1 MTLGNSSSS
10 PAGDREAS
18 PMENRVNKIR
28 QAIEV
33 QLRNYWQELY
43 NEYIEDGEAD
53 AEIWDGREI
62 EAEQLVDKP
71 QTAYQFYRETVEMED
86 WGSVRAYRTELEGE
100 AIDIIYVVTDG
111 DDGWLEAYDTQG
123 NLIGAARRYIELLA
137 WGNVE
142 DLRGQVK
149 TFEFPS
155 ELDKN
160 ATLWQEE

>member
-10 PAGDREAS
+10 PPGDREAS
-18 PMENRVNKIR
+18 PTENRVNKIR
-28 QAIEV
+28 RAIEV
-33 QLRNYWQELY
+33 QLQNYWQELY
-43 NEYIEDGEAD
+43 NEYIEDGETD

-62 EAEQLVDKP
+62 EVEQLADNPK
-71 QTAYQFYRETVEMED
+71 TAYQFYRETVEMED

-111 DDGWLEAYDTQG
+111 DDGWLEAYDDRG

-149 TFEFPS
+149 TLEFPS

-160 ATLWQEE
+160 ATLWQE

>member
-1 MTLGNSSSS
+1 MNLNNYSES
-10 PAGDREAS
+10 
-18 PMENRVNKIR
+18 RVNKIR
-28 QAIEV
+28 GAIEA
-33 QLRNYWQELY
+33 QLLDYWQQLY
-43 NEYIEDGEAD
+43 NEYIEDGDAD
-53 AEIWDGREI
+53 AEIWEEREI
-62 EAEQLVDKP
+62 EAEQLADKP

-111 DDGWLEAYDTQG
+111 DDGWLEAYDAQG

-149 TFEFPS
+149 TLEFPA

-160 ATLWQEE
+160 ATLWQEEE